1 MADNRWIKLRTEM
14 FDDDKIKIVQAMP
27 EGDSLIVIW
36 IRMLILAEASNA
48 EGCLMISDSLPYSE
62 EMLATVFNKSLSVI
76 RLAVKTFE
84 AFGMVK
90 VENGGIRIQSFAEDQ
105 NEKSQD
111 IREYNRL
118 KKAESRKRAKQ
129 KCLGMSNPE
138 EIDREN
144 CVEDKS
150 ITSQDYV
157 IDQSRTSQEKC
168 QGQVNDRSRTSQEK
182 CQGQVN
188 DQEKEKAKEKER
200 EEKERTK
207 EREEKEKEREKE
219 KEDDVSSDEDTLS
232 VSLREPD
239 FELSKKIA
247 YQRIMEDYNRT
258 CTALPSI
265 RAITEERKTQIR
277 ALMNGMDRDRILPDK
292 SVYERLHSIFQNAQ
306 DSDFLSGRDGC
317 WAGCAFD
324 WLIKKKN
331 ALKVLEGTYANKSG
345 RAHLAEKK
353 SANRFTDFSQRNYSE
368 QDYRKMEEA
377 LLGKD
382 CHKSLNGEEA
392 R

>member
-1 MADNRWIKLRTEM
+1 MADNRCIKLRATM
-14 FDDDKIKIVQAMP
+14 FDDDKIKIIQSMP

-48 EGCLMISDSLPYSE
+48 EGCLMVSDSLPYSE
-62 EMLATVFNKSLSVI
+62 EMLATVFNKSLSII

-84 AFGMVK
+84 TFGMVK
-90 VENGGIRIQSFAEDQ
+90 VENEGIYIQNFAGNQ

-118 KKAESRKRAKQ
+118 KKAESRERAKQ
-129 KCLGMSNPE
+129 KRLGMSSSE
-138 EIDREN
+138 KIDQEN
-144 CVEDKS
+144 CAEDKS

-157 IDQSRTSQEKC
+157 KDKSM
-168 QGQVNDRSRTSQEK
+168 TSQEK

-207 EREEKEKEREKE
+207 EREKE
-219 KEDDVSSDEDTLS
+219 KEDDVVSSDEDTLS

-239 FELSKKIA
+239 FESSKKIA

-277 ALMNGMDRDRILPDK
+277 ALMNGMDRDQILPDK
-292 SVYERLHSIFQNAQ
+292 SVYERLHNIFQNAQ

-353 SANRFTDFSQRNYSE
+353 QTNRFTDFSQRNYSE

>member
-1 MADNRWIKLRTEM
+1 MNSGQGGIMADNRCIKLRATM
-14 FDDDKIKIVQAMP
+14 FDDDKIKIIQSMP

-48 EGCLMISDSLPYSE
+48 EGCLMVSDSLPYSE
-62 EMLATVFNKSLSVI
+62 EMLATVFNKSLSII

-84 AFGMVK
+84 TFGMVK
-90 VENGGIRIQSFAEDQ
+90 VENEGIYIQNFAGNQ

-118 KKAESRKRAKQ
+118 KKAESRERAKQ
-129 KCLGMSNPE
+129 KRLGMSSSE
-138 EIDREN
+138 KIDQEN
-144 CVEDKS
+144 CAEDKS

-157 IDQSRTSQEKC
+157 KDKSM
-168 QGQVNDRSRTSQEK
+168 TSQEK

-207 EREEKEKEREKE
+207 EREKE

-239 FELSKKIA
+239 FESSKKIA

-277 ALMNGMDRDRILPDK
+277 ALMNGMDRDQILPDK
-292 SVYERLHSIFQNAQ
+292 SVYERLHNIFQNAQ

-353 SANRFTDFSQRNYSE
+353 QTNRFTDFSQRNYSE

>member
-1 MADNRWIKLRTEM
+1 MNSGQGGIMADNRCIKLRATM
-14 FDDDKIKIVQAMP
+14 FDDDKIKIIQSMP

-48 EGCLMISDSLPYSE
+48 EGCLMVSDSLPYSE
-62 EMLATVFNKSLSVI
+62 EMLATVFNKSLSII

-84 AFGMVK
+84 TFGMVK
-90 VENGGIRIQSFAEDQ
+90 VENEGIYIQNFAGNQ

-118 KKAESRKRAKQ
+118 KKAESRERAKQ
-129 KCLGMSNPE
+129 KRLGMSSSE
-138 EIDREN
+138 KIDQEN
-144 CVEDKS
+144 CAEDKS

-157 IDQSRTSQEKC
+157 KDKSM
-168 QGQVNDRSRTSQEK
+168 TSQEK

-207 EREEKEKEREKE
+207 EREKE
-219 KEDDVSSDEDTLS
+219 KEDDVVSSDEDTLS

-239 FELSKKIA
+239 FESSKKIA

-277 ALMNGMDRDRILPDK
+277 ALMNGMDRDQILPDK
-292 SVYERLHSIFQNAQ
+292 SVYERLHNIFQNAQ

-353 SANRFTDFSQRNYSE
+353 QTNRFTDFSQRNYSE

>member
-1 MADNRWIKLRTEM
+1 MNSGQGGIMADNRCIKLRATM
-14 FDDDKIKIVQAMP
+14 FDDDKIKIIQSMP

-48 EGCLMISDSLPYSE
+48 EGCLMVSDSLPYSE
-62 EMLATVFNKSLSVI
+62 EMLATVFNKSLSII

-84 AFGMVK
+84 TFGMVK
-90 VENGGIRIQSFAEDQ
+90 VENEGIYIQNFAGNQ

-118 KKAESRKRAKQ
+118 KKAESRERAKQ
-129 KCLGMSNPE
+129 KRLGMSSSE
-138 EIDREN
+138 KIDQEN
-144 CVEDKS
+144 CAEDKS

-157 IDQSRTSQEKC
+157 KDKSM
-168 QGQVNDRSRTSQEK
+168 TSQEK

-200 EEKERTK
+200 EEKERT
-207 EREEKEKEREKE
+207 KEREKE

-277 ALMNGMDRDRILPDK
+277 ALMNGMDRDQILPDK

-345 RAHLAEKK
+345 RTHLTEKK
-353 SANRFTDFSQRNYSE
+353 PANRFTDFSQRNYSE

>member
-1 MADNRWIKLRTEM
+1 MNSGQGGIMADNRCIKLRATM
-14 FDDDKIKIVQAMP
+14 FDDDKIKIIQSMP

-48 EGCLMISDSLPYSE
+48 EGCLMVSDSLPYSE
-62 EMLATVFNKSLSVI
+62 EMLATVFNKSLSII

-84 AFGMVK
+84 TFGMVK
-90 VENGGIRIQSFAEDQ
+90 VENEGIYIQNFAGNQ

-118 KKAESRKRAKQ
+118 KKAESRERAKQ
-129 KCLGMSNPE
+129 KRLGMSSSE
-138 EIDREN
+138 KIDQEN
-144 CVEDKS
+144 CAEDKS
-150 ITSQDYV
+150 ITSQDYAK
-157 IDQSRTSQEKC
+157 DKSM
-168 QGQVNDRSRTSQEK
+168 TSQEK

-207 EREEKEKEREKE
+207 EREKE
-219 KEDDVSSDEDTLS
+219 KEDDVVSSDEDTLS

-277 ALMNGMDRDRILPDK
+277 ALMNGMDRDQILPDK
-292 SVYERLHSIFQNAQ
+292 SVYERLHNIFQNAQ

-345 RAHLAEKK
+345 RTHLTEKK
-353 SANRFTDFSQRNYSE
+353 PANRFTDFSQRNYSE